1 MKNDRSQMR
10 LTIGVLVCAMSL
22 GFVTTVVYGQT
33 DTRPRTRTVRPTPT
47 PTPAGNEPLII
58 SRAEDFP
65 DENGQVVKVPIDPA
79 NSPVDAEESR
89 RTILALQ
96 ERIKTLEAGQRS
108 DPDAKQK
115 RLLLNLDILTRAEQR
130 VESLRKQMFDMVEKE
145 STVQARL
152 ETLEMESRP
161 EMIERSIAFA
171 GTLRPE
177 ELREAKARQ
186 LASEKTKLQTL
197 ILEIQ
202 KNKSSLESNII
213 KAEDLV
219 ERLRTK
225 LERDIDEALKE
236 EDEQT
241 DKDQ

>member
-1 MKNDRSQMR
+1 MR

-79 NSPVDAEESR
+79 NSPGDAEESR